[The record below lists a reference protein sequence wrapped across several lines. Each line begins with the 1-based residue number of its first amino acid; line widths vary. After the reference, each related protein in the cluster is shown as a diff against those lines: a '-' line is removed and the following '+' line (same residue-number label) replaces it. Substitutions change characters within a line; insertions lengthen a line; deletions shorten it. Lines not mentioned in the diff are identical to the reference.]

1 MKVYYQ
7 ILKYHYYMDDV
18 IEGSNKLFNKHNKLN
33 NNTLINGGIHN
44 ERNK

>member
-18 IEGSNKLFNKHNKLN
+18 IEGSYKLFNKHNKLKRV
-33 NNTLINGGIHN
+33 LQDFVWIFHKG
-44 ERNK
+44 K